1 MLRNPVAVEK
11 LAFSEES
18 QNLSDRKC
26 LGEVEKS
33 FVELPDAKQFLRNR
47 SERVFQQ
54 PRLITTVRNPR
65 STEALEVGLL
75 QQLGRA
81 PPWLASD
88 REFPDPLLSRQLSCN
103 LFAVQR
109 VSLSSG
115 LTRST
120 DDMGGEA

>member
-1 MLRNPVAVEK
+1 VAKKSTTDSNKKIIET
-11 LAFSEES
+11 LAMVAKAAKASKGD
-18 QNLSDRKC
+18 LSD
-26 LGEVEKS
+26 
-33 FVELPDAKQFLRNR
+33 LR
-47 SERVFQQ
+47 
-54 PRLITTVRNPR
+54 
-65 STEALEVGLL
+65 EALEVFAVYHLVGPRNFALLPGLSRL
-75 QQLGRA
+75 QQVGYA
-81 PPWLASD
+81 SPWLASD